1 MKRTSQTIGAE
12 QPRNLWKLRTVK
24 VAVLSA
30 FAGSLA
36 LNPAW
41 AAEEEKVAE
50 GQEAQVS
57 ETAASDETKKAAEET
72 QAQESS
78 LGSVTVTA
86 NRRKENAQK
95 IATPITV
102 LKGKDLLQQGVG

>member
-1 MKRTSQTIGAE
+1 MKRTSDSIGAQ
-12 QPRNLWKLRTVK
+12 QPSNIWKQRTVK
-24 VAVLSA
+24 AAVLSA

-41 AAEEEKVAE
+41 AAEEAKVVE
-50 GQEAQVS
+50 SQEAQTS
-57 ETAASDETKKAAEET
+57 ETAENNDSSKKTEET

-102 LKGKDLLQQGVG
+102 LKGKDLLD